1 MLEAGSS
8 RPWRETLLEAIGTDT
23 LDASAILEYFAPLR
37 DYLKT
42 ELDNGGEKLGWRT
55 RFEEF
60 MEQEPDPVDNT
71 VPIIVGAVLGA
82 LVLIVIVAYFVG
94 RRINK
99 KKEKKR
105 KAADSQKSD
114 VEAGVSM
121 ETRPPATN
129 PAEPKKKE
137 VEKPALRT
145 FTAEP
150 IPEEAAPVV
159 TEKPLGRSVEM
170 APVYEETPA
179 AEPEIHKADPEPASM
194 KAVEP
199 EPAPAP
205 VKAAEPEPEPIPVKA
220 VEPEPAPVK
229 ADEPEPMPVKAAEP
243 EPAPV
248 KAAEP
253 EPAPVKAVE
262 PEAAPVKATEPE
274 PTPVKAP
281 EPEPAPVKTDESEPS
296 AIPSVPPSE

>member
-42 ELDNGGEKLGWRT
+42 ELDKSGEKLGWRT

-159 TEKPLGRSVEM
+159 TEKPLGLSVEM

-199 EPAPAP
+199 EPA
-205 VKAAEPEPEPIPVKA
+205 
-220 VEPEPAPVK
+220 
-229 ADEPEPMPVKAAEP
+229 
-243 EPAPV
+243 PAPV